1 MWYRLFQRRCD
12 GFQKW
17 RKNFFS
23 LKNGLPNTTVFK
35 IVFNEDESLI
45 YAATEAGP
53 YVYVKSLEKW
63 FLLSGSNTPN
73 QIFWS
78 VEYLPA
84 LKIARFGTYGRGI
97 WDFHFKDFISSS
109 SNEVTKENTISLYPN
124 PASEFIYI
132 SFKDDNT
139 ILNRFGIF
147 DVQGNKVEIPVEK
160 INDQL
165 FKINTST
172 LADGIYFI
180 INYHSKN
187 ESIKKFIKLKQ

>member
-1 MWYRLFQRRCD
+1 MRNLWQRYLGFSFQRFYKLVIQRSH
-12 GFQKW
+12 K
-17 RKNFFS
+17 RKHHFS
-23 LKNGLPNTTVFK
+23 L
-35 IVFNEDESLI
+35 S
-45 YAATEAGP
+45 
-53 YVYVKSLEKW
+53 KSCFRIL
-63 FLLSGSNTPN
+63 
-73 QIFWS
+73 
-78 VEYLPA
+78 
-84 LKIARFGTYGRGI
+84 
-97 WDFHFKDFISSS
+97 
-109 SNEVTKENTISLYPN
+109 
-124 PASEFIYI
+124 YI

-160 INDQL
+160 INDKL